1 MFGGFVHMDVLS
13 AGRFFPTAL
22 LSHRT
27 FVPPDVL
34 SLDVM
39 YLAVLPTGRFVPLD
53 VFRLRTFCPG
63 TNIYSYDFKMLLQQ
77 LGKIDLSL

>member
-1 MFGGFVHMDVLS
+1 MDVLS
-13 AGRFFPTAL
+13 AGCFFPTAL

-39 YLAVLPTGRFVPLD
+39 SLAVLPTGRFVPLD
-53 VFRLRTFCPG
+53 VLSLDVTSPDVLSG
-63 TNIYSYDFKMLLQQ
+63 EMLLQQ
-77 LGKIDLSL
+77 LGKIDLSM